1 MIFGILMVEELDA
14 EQSDD
19 LDAEQFVDQDS
30 TMKVLPPSQELLS
43 IGMILRNVSIHA
55 MTPLIIGLM
64 VGGLWQYYASEDLI
78 ANLFPPQVG
87 LLAMLILS
95 PIMYFLTIPR
105 GWDEYGYYM
114 IGQGSI
120 FVFLFMLWF
129 AGFGALFC
137 GAYGITILWF
147 ALMPNWTRRLAAPA
161 KIGFM
166 HIIAANIG
174 SFLGSIVANSYMV

>member
-1 MIFGILMVEELDA
+1 
-14 EQSDD
+14 
-19 LDAEQFVDQDS
+19 
-30 TMKVLPPSQELLS
+30 
-43 IGMILRNVSIHA
+43 MILRNVSIHA
-55 MTPLIIGLM
+55 MTPLIIGLV

-78 ANLFPPQVG
+78 ANLFPQVG

-129 AGFGALFC
+129 GWIWCFVFRCIWNYLSFGL
-137 GAYGITILWF
+137 
-147 ALMPNWTRRLAAPA
+147 P
-161 KIGFM
+161 
-166 HIIAANIG
+166 
-174 SFLGSIVANSYMV
+174 

>member
-1 MIFGILMVEELDA
+1 MIFGGLMVEEVVAVQSEDLDT

-19 LDAEQFVDQDS
+19 QDS
-30 TMKVLPPSQELLS
+30 TIEVSPTSQELLS

-55 MTPLIIGLM
+55 MTPLIIGLV

-87 LLAMLILS
+87 LLAILILS

-137 GAYGITILWF
+137 GAWCCCCCPLSQVGCVQSEISVHVL
-147 ALMPNWTRRLAAPA
+147 L
-161 KIGFM
+161 
-166 HIIAANIG
+166 
-174 SFLGSIVANSYMV
+174 

>member
-1 MIFGILMVEELDA
+1 MVEEVVAVQSEDLDT

-19 LDAEQFVDQDS
+19 QDS
-30 TMKVLPPSQELLS
+30 TIEVSPTSQELLS
-43 IGMILRNVSIHA
+43 IGMILKNVSIHA
-55 MTPLIIGLM
+55 MTPLIIGLV

-87 LLAMLILS
+87 LLAILILS

-166 HIIAANIG
+166 HVIA
-174 SFLGSIVANSYMV
+174 

>member
-1 MIFGILMVEELDA
+1 MVEELGT
-14 EQSDD
+14 EQSDNR
-19 LDAEQFVDQDS
+19 DS
-30 TMKVLPPSQELLS
+30 SLQVSPTGHELLT

-55 MTPLIIGLM
+55 MTPLIIGLF
-64 VGGLWQYYASEDLI
+64 VGGLWQYYASEELI
-78 ANLFPPQVG
+78 ANLFPPQAG

-95 PIMYFLTIPR
+95 PVMYFLTIPR

-137 GAYGITILWF
+137 GAYGITIL
-147 ALMPNWTRRLAAPA
+147 
-161 KIGFM
+161 
-166 HIIAANIG
+166 
-174 SFLGSIVANSYMV
+174 YMFYVPCKMFYGP

>member
-1 MIFGILMVEELDA
+1 MVEEVDA
-14 EQSDD
+14 VQSEDLGTEQSD
-19 LDAEQFVDQDS
+19 DQDS
-30 TMKVLPPSQELLS
+30 TMKVLPPGQELLS

-55 MTPLIIGLM
+55 MTPLIIGLV

-87 LLAMLILS
+87 LLAILILS

-105 GWDEYGYYM
+105 GWDEYGYM

-120 FVFLFMLWF
+120 FVFLFTLWF

-137 GAYGITILWF
+137 GAYGITIHWF

-166 HIIAANIG
+166 HVIAANIG
-174 SFLGSIVANSYMV
+174 SFLGSVVANSYMV